1 MMINFKYIFTL
12 SLSMLVAVSML
23 YAQQTAALPD
33 GVIMAVKNSDAEKLS
48 VTFNEQIEIILPH
61 KTAVY
66 SRQQAEM
73 VLKDFFEQ
81 HRVTEFQLIHQG
93 KKDKA
98 SYAIANYYASNGQF
112 RFTFLTKPRG
122 GKIYIHQIRIERQ

>member
-1 MMINFKYIFTL
+1 MINFKYIFTL
-12 SLSMLVAVSML
+12 LLVMVITLATSK
-23 YAQQTAALPD
+23 AQQTAALPD
-33 GVIMAVKNSDAEKLS
+33 GVIMAVKRSDAQKLS

-66 SRQQAEM
+66 SRKQAEM
-73 VLKDFFEQ
+73 VLKDFFDQ
-81 HRVTEFQLIHQG
+81 NQVTEFKLIHQG

-98 SYAIANYYASNGQF
+98 SYAIANYYTSNGQF
-112 RFTFLTKPRG
+112 RFTFLTKPKN

>member
-12 SLSMLVAVSML
+12 SLVVFLTTQL
-23 YAQQTAALPD
+23 LDAQQTASLPD

-48 VTFNEQIEIILPH
+48 ATFNEQVEIILPH

-66 SRQQAEM
+66 SRKQAEM
-73 VLKDFFEQ
+73 VLKNFFEQ
-81 HRVTEFQLIHQG
+81 NPITEFKLIHQG

-98 SYAIANYYASNGQF
+98 SYAIANYYTSNGQF
-112 RFTFLTKPRG
+112 RFTFLTKQKS